1 MVAGCKRI
9 VFPSQTVSK
18 RQLGSDLPA
27 VPRVQSPGCESQC
40 VWIDVLNDLAV
51 PLRKTEQELRKTV
64 VGIRRRVLWRAI
76 QGGHA
81 SVKPE
86 SAAGCAKRSALRL
99 KVINPAA
106 VVFQSEPQVMSP
118 LNPAQVCVNHV
129 LIVAED
135 ERIAG
140 VSIS

>member
-27 VPRVQSPGCESQC
+27 VPCVQSPGCEPQR

-76 QGGHA
+76 ESGHA
-81 SVKPE
+81 CVEPVTATRRGKLHS
-86 SAAGCAKRSALRL
+86 LRL
-99 KVINPAA
+99 
-106 VVFQSEPQVMSP
+106 
-118 LNPAQVCVNHV
+118 
-129 LIVAED
+129 
-135 ERIAG
+135 
-140 VSIS
+140 